1 MTKTALIG
9 FALVAGYVV
18 TLPVLLYG
26 LHDLS
31 HIPGGVWR
39 HAAHRPVLQWR
50 IGFWS
55 AYALAGWPVIV
66 AVVNWRRSRERAD
79 LLEEWAD
86 LSARK
91 RRSRRRSVPR
101 AAAEPIAARATLDDL
116 SLRSGRLDT

>member
-9 FALVAGYVV
+9 LALVAGYVV
-18 TLPVLLYG
+18 TLPALLYG
-26 LHDLS
+26 LHDLA

-39 HAAHRPVLQWR
+39 HAARRPQVQWQ

-66 AVVNWRRSRERAD
+66 AVVKWRRSRERAE

-91 RRSRRRSVPR
+91 HRSRGRAVPR
-101 AAAEPIAARATLDDL
+101 AAAEPMAAPSSLDDL
-116 SLRSGRLDT
+116 SLRTGRLDT